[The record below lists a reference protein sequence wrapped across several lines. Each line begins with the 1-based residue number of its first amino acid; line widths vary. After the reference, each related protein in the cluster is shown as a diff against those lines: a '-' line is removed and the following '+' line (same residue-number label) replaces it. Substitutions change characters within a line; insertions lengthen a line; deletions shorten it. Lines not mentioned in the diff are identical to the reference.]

1 MPCAKCHF
9 EINTTILAERNF
21 FYVYLI
27 MAFSTTGQYRKFGAD
42 VAECY
47 EFQMDP
53 TAILA
58 SHDTLQKI
66 EAVCQRQFSAEND
79 RDECY
84 VFVIDSLKADNFKR
98 LRAFKGKS
106 QLSTYLY
113 ALINSLVI
121 DFRRTRYGR
130 RRVPAAV
137 SKLGAWA
144 EAVYRLVCWQKFS
157 FDDAYDFLR
166 VDGLY
171 ASSYSRFMQEIEAI
185 RDAPCRENPTF
196 KSIDEPGGDAVQSAD
211 DSDANPLESLI
222 RALDRE
228 KRIMALRV
236 IRATTEELAA
246 ADRILIR
253 LVFGSDQPLSAAA
266 KILDLSASAARKRLQ
281 TLLVKYRKNLL
292 AVGIRE
298 P

>member
-1 MPCAKCHF
+1 
-9 EINTTILAERNF
+9 
-21 FYVYLI
+21 
-27 MAFSTTGQYRKFGAD
+27 MAVEKFSRLGRKALNRQYRKFVAD
-42 VAECY
+42 VAKCC

-53 TAILA
+53 AAILA
-58 SHDTLQKI
+58 SRDILQKI
-66 EAVCQRQFSAEND
+66 EAVCNRQFSAEND

-84 VFVIDSLKADNFKR
+84 VFVIDCLKADNFKR

-106 QLSTYLY
+106 KLSTYLY
-113 ALINSLVI
+113 SLINSLVV
-121 DFRRTRYGR
+121 DFRRKKYGR
-130 RRVPAAV
+130 RRIPAAV
-137 SKLGAWA
+137 SKLGEWA

-171 ASSYSRFMQEIEAI
+171 EGNYEQFMHDIETI
-185 RDAPCRENPTF
+185 RNAPCRENPTF
-196 KSIDEPGGDAVQSAD
+196 KSIDELGGNAVQTANE
-211 DSDANPLESLI
+211 SDANPLESLI
-222 RALDRE
+222 QALERE
-228 KRIMALRV
+228 KRIIALKV
-236 IRATTEELAA
+236 IRATTEELAEP
-246 ADRILIR
+246 DRILVR

-266 KILDLSASAARKRLQ
+266 RIIDLSASAARKRLQ

>member
-1 MPCAKCHF
+1 
-9 EINTTILAERNF
+9 
-21 FYVYLI
+21 
-27 MAFSTTGQYRKFGAD
+27 
-42 VAECY
+42 
-47 EFQMDP
+47 MDP
-53 TAILA
+53 AAILA
-58 SHDTLQKI
+58 SRDILQKI
-66 EAVCQRQFSAEND
+66 EAVCSRQFSAEND

-84 VFVIDSLKADNFKR
+84 VFVIDSLKADDFKR

-106 QLSTYLY
+106 KLSTYLY
-113 ALINSLVI
+113 SLINSLVI
-121 DFRRTRYGR
+121 DFRRKRYGR

-137 SKLGAWA
+137 SKLGTWA

-171 ASSYSRFMQEIEAI
+171 AGSYGQFMQEIETI
-185 RDAPCRENPTF
+185 RNAPCRENPTF
-196 KSIDEPGGDAVQSAD
+196 RSIDELSGDAVQTAN
-211 DSDANPLESLI
+211 DSVANPLEHLI
-222 RALDRE
+222 QALDRE
-228 KRIMALRV
+228 KRITALRV
-236 IRATTEELAA
+236 IRATTEGLAEP
-246 ADRILIR
+246 DRILVR

-266 KILDLSASAARKRLQ
+266 KIIDLSASAARKRLK